1 MRFPFYKY
9 QGAGNDFIL
18 IDNRTQGLNLSPVR
32 IAELCDRRFG
42 IGADGLM
49 YLKEEQEYDFRM
61 VYFNADGHESTMC
74 GNGGRCMTLFAHD
87 LGVIGKHADFA
98 ATDGRHRA
106 EVLEDGMI
114 ALGMIDVPEIRFGP
128 GETVL
133 DTGSP
138 HIVIPVSG
146 LASYDVYQNGKRIR
160 NEERFGPKGINVN
173 FTEGKNHVLHIR
185 TYERGVEDE
194 TLACGTGVTAA
205 AISSVGKQVGKF
217 SIPVQAAG
225 GKLQVD
231 FQKTSP
237 DSAEQITLTGPAKFV
252 FKGEIDLEG

>member
-1 MRFPFYKY
+1 MKLPFYKY

-18 IDNRTQGLNLSPVR
+18 MDNRSSGIKLATSR

-49 YLKEEQEYDFRM
+49 YLEKEEDYDFRM

-74 GNGGRCMTLFAHD
+74 GNGGRCMMLFAHH
-87 LGVIGKHADFA
+87 LGVIEKRANFI
-98 ATDGRHRA
+98 ATDGVHRA
-106 EVLEDGMI
+106 EVLEEDII
-114 ALGMIDVPEIRFGP
+114 ALGMIDVPEIRFGAE
-128 GETVL
+128 GTVL

-138 HIVIPVSG
+138 HIVIPVPG
-146 LASYDVYQNGKRIR
+146 LDSYDVYQNGKRIR
-160 NEERFGPKGINVN
+160 NEARFGPKGINVN
-173 FTEGKNHVLHIR
+173 FIEDKNEVLHIR

-225 GKLQVD
+225 GVLRVD
-231 FQKTSP
+231 FQKTNP

-252 FKGEIDLEG
+252 FKGEIDLKG